1 MSTKTKNLYFR
12 NNQIRTKLL
21 LFIDNEVQ
29 SKINRNN
36 NNLKF
41 KCENGDLTKICFE
54 ETYAHKETKKHDFTF
69 SNVLKNKKSNN
80 SDKSVSTAD
89 DTPNKKRDN
98 IHSKTISGETAH
110 PNNKIL
116 NNIICF
122 NEKTYS
128 VKTASKH
135 SSTFLIL
142 SKQKNSAGYL
152 KNLCNN
158 LKICKN
164 EKKPIKKCET
174 INLKSKGLNLSQ
186 DKKTTKKSN
195 KSKKNPKSKKENKI
209 TYSLF
214 RKSQEEN
221 CLINPK
227 RQMTRKSV
235 NSVRIKFQKE

>member
-1 MSTKTKNLYFR
+1 MKKVESESKTKNNYKVYLMKIIKRVKKIIRRNERPLYEL
-12 NNQIRTKLL
+12 IR
-21 LFIDNEVQ
+21 
-29 SKINRNN
+29 
-36 NNLKF
+36 
-41 KCENGDLTKICFE
+41 
-54 ETYAHKETKKHDFTF
+54 
-69 SNVLKNKKSNN
+69 
-80 SDKSVSTAD
+80 
-89 DTPNKKRDN
+89 NKKRDN

-116 NNIICF
+116 NNNICF
-122 NEKTYS
+122 NEKIYLI
-128 VKTASKH
+128 KTLSKH

-214 RKSQEEN
+214 RKSQKEN